1 MQLDVAT
8 RVTIAAGA
16 ALLAVALI
24 AFGPAPAVAPHRPH
38 ARQPLARWRRPLRRR
53 SRRSASGSLM
63 YYLAASMAAL
73 LGGIVALAG

>member
-1 MQLDVAT
+1 MQLAFAT

-16 ALLAVALI
+16 ALLAVVLL

-38 ARQPLARWRRPLRRR
+38 ARRLRPRRR
-53 SRRSASGSLM
+53 LSRRSASGSLM

>member
-1 MQLDVAT
+1 MQLAFAT

-38 ARQPLARWRRPLRRR
+38 ARSLRPRRR
-53 SRRSASGSLM
+53 LSRRSASGSLR